1 MVGCDRLR
9 TLREKKSF
17 HRATSRSEPFCCAAT
32 SRALRTATR
41 SPQWRGEKMA
51 GALERP
57 LVGSIAAPK
66 YGGQGPCL
74 CSGLNKNLLDA
85 GMRRWRGLTGAV
97 ATAFGLGIVVR

>member
-1 MVGCDRLR
+1 
-9 TLREKKSF
+9 
-17 HRATSRSEPFCCAAT
+17 
-32 SRALRTATR
+32 
-41 SPQWRGEKMA
+41 MA